1 MDKLPNCGFI
11 GLGAMG
17 APMAGHLAQAAC
29 LKSVWNRSPEA
40 AATFTAQHGVQHS
53 NGCHDLAAAV
63 DVIFICVS
71 ADQDLLAVVEQI
83 LPALKP
89 GQTVVDTSTVSP
101 ATARQLA
108 GRLVELGVDFA
119 DAPVSGGVEGARK
132 GSLSVMVGAE
142 PRVFE
147 RISPILACFAS
158 QTHHLGPVGAGQA
171 AKAVNQVMVAGI
183 AESVCE
189 ALALAERAKLP
200 QRELLQVLTSGAAN
214 SWFLEHRG
222 DTMLNNQFSVGF
234 KASLLLKDLLII
246 QNLARELDIKLEIT
260 DQAVADYRKLVE
272 MGHGDEDTSSLIW
285 LKRGRDDQKS
295 K

>member
-1 MDKLPNCGFI
+1 MSKLPNCGFI

-17 APMAGHLAQAAC
+17 APMAGHLAQAGC
-29 LKSVWNRSPEA
+29 LGPVWNRTKA
-40 AATFTAQHGVQHS
+40 VAATFAGQHGVQHS
-53 NGCHDLAAAV
+53 KNCDDLAVSAE
-63 DVIFICVS
+63 VIFICVS
-71 ADQDLLAVVEQI
+71 ADRDLLAVVESI
-83 LPALKP
+83 RPALQA

-101 ATARQLA
+101 ATARQVARQLKERDVA
-108 GRLVELGVDFA
+108 FA
-119 DAPVSGGVEGARK
+119 DAPVSGGVEGARR
-132 GSLSVMVGAE
+132 GTLSVMVGAE
-142 PRVFE
+142 PQVFE

-183 AESVCE
+183 AEAVCE
-189 ALALAERAKLP
+189 GLALAEKAALP

-222 DTMLNNQFSVGF
+222 ETMLENQFSVGF
-234 KASLLLKDLLII
+234 KSSLLLKDLLII
-246 QNLARELDIKLEIT
+246 QELARELDIKLEIT
-260 DQAVADYRKLVE
+260 DQAVKDYRKLVD
-272 MGHGDEDTSSLIW
+272 MGHGDDDTSSLIW